1 TKTTWENGA
10 TKSELSL
17 SPATTYAPGTLY
29 KNTVTDEDG
38 NPTVEFKNGRGQTL
52 LVRKVNSTENAD
64 TYYVYNEYD
73 QLAFVIPPKAV
84 NKGTGESLLNDLCY
98 QYRYDSRNRLAE
110 KKLPGKG
117 WEYMV
122 YDKADRLILTQD
134 AVMAPKGKWLLTKY
148 DIFGRVIYTGIIN
161 STAKRSVLQDLIKDL
176 IITEPRS
183 AQGFTRNGMT
193 IYYVNNY
200 FMVDTET
207 ILSVNYY
214 DTYPSYNF
222 NPPFPSTIQGEA
234 TLTETISSE
243 GRSTKGLPVM
253 SLVKNIE
260 NDGWTKNYTYYDT
273 KGRSIGTHSINHL
286 GGYTKT
292 ESKLDFAGVAQTV
305 ITKHKRLETDS
316 ERVITEN
323 FEYDHQNRLLVHKHQ
338 VDSNPVEILTQNKY
352 NELSQLESKKVG
364 GISVGSSLQQVD
376 YKYNIRGWMTKIND
390 PVNLNGK
397 LFGYEIKYTNP
408 VNPLYA
414 TARYNG
420 NIAEVDWNISN
431 DNVLRRYTYDYYMN
445 NKLKF
450 GHYSEPWATVPQ
462 NSFYS
467 EYIIYD
473 LNGNI
478 TQLYRDAKN
487 SSTGLAM
494 QIDNLEYTYLGNRL
508 QTVTDSTQNDAGY
521 EGGGNIIDYDLNGNM
536 INMKDKGINSIAYNY
551 LNLPDALSVIDKDP
565 FITLPG
571 VADINYLYRADGT
584 KLRKNYY
591 RQGRKGVAST
601 YYIMD
606 YLDGFQYRYFE
617 GGSCITCRTES
628 AFEEQA
634 YRKAPA
640 IFPDIDLTPKWV
652 LDFVPTSEGFY
663 SFTENRYI
671 YQYKDH
677 LGNIRVSFAKDSTG
691 VLEITDTNN
700 YYPFGLNHVGGDKG
714 LLGGY
719 LNYKYNGKE
728 LQETGMYDYGARF
741 YMPDLGRWGVVDPLA
756 EKMTRH
762 SPYNYAF
769 NNPLRFID
777 PDGRAPLTDYFGLSG
792 NYLGTDGVNNGKV
805 RVALNS
811 TEESRITSSIK
822 DGKVT
827 LNSNAYS
834 DGLIDLP
841 SDNLIS
847 SMDVAYSNMEASG
860 MNEQAIAVGDKNGLE
875 GLATVA
881 STSKGSVKTGLAENE
896 LTGKGYGI
904 THNIHTHGAVLKFDT
919 SGNAIVGGF
928 NPSGA
933 DKSGGLFTQPNAVL
947 GYDVATNTSKI
958 TSAEVT
964 SAQSTIGNFVPL
976 NPANYNKIITYYNN
990 SGSVH
995 SMNYGTFKN
1004 NVEIIKVGAAMI
1016 NLSRPRPQ

>member
-1 TKTTWENGA
+1 VAQNV
-10 TKSELSL
+10 
-17 SPATTYAPGTLY
+17 
-29 KNTVTDEDG
+29 VTRH
-38 NPTVEFKNGRGQTL
+38 K
-52 LVRKVNSTENAD
+52 
-64 TYYVYNEYD
+64 
-73 QLAFVIPPKAV
+73 
-84 NKGTGESLLNDLCY
+84 
-98 QYRYDSRNRLAE
+98 RLA
-110 KKLPGKG
+110 
-117 WEYMV
+117 
-122 YDKADRLILTQD
+122 T
-134 AVMAPKGKWLLTKY
+134 
-148 DIFGRVIYTGIIN
+148 
-161 STAKRSVLQDLIKDL
+161 
-176 IITEPRS
+176 
-183 AQGFTRNGMT
+183 
-193 IYYVNNY
+193 
-200 FMVDTET
+200 DTET
-207 ILSVNYY
+207 
-214 DTYPSYNF
+214 
-222 NPPFPSTIQGEA
+222 
-234 TLTETISSE
+234 
-243 GRSTKGLPVM
+243 
-253 SLVKNIE
+253 
-260 NDGWTKNYTYYDT
+260 
-273 KGRSIGTHSINHL
+273 
-286 GGYTKT
+286 
-292 ESKLDFAGVAQTV
+292 
-305 ITKHKRLETDS
+305 
-316 ERVITEN
+316 VITEN

-338 VDSNPVEILTQNKY
+338 VNSNPVEILTQNTY

-364 GISVGSSLQQVD
+364 GVSVGTSLQQID

-390 PVNLNGK
+390 PANLNGK

-420 NIAEVDWNISN
+420 NIAEIDWNTSN
-431 DNVLRRYTYDYYMN
+431 NNVLKRYTYDYYAD

-450 GHYSEPWATVPQ
+450 GHYSEPWATAPQ

-478 TQLYRDAKN
+478 TQLYRNTKN
-487 SSTGLAM
+487 STTGVAM
-494 QIDNLEYTYLGNRL
+494 QIDDLTYIYSGNRL
-508 QTVTDSTQNDAGY
+508 LNVKDNAQNNLGY
-521 EGGGNIIDYDLNGNM
+521 VGGGNTISYDDNGNM
-536 INMKDKGINSIAYNY
+536 TSHPDKKISSIKYNY
-551 LNLPDALSVIDKDP
+551 LNLPQQVTQDSKA
-565 FITLPG
+565 
-571 VADINYLYRADGT
+571 INYVYRADGT
-584 KLRKNYY
+584 KVKKSGTAGL
-591 RQGRKGVAST
+591 AT
-601 YYIMD
+601 D
-606 YLDGFQYRYFE
+606 YLDGFQY
-617 GGSCITCRTES
+617 TES
-628 AFEEQA
+628 NL
-634 YRKAPA
+634 K
-640 IFPDIDLTPKWV
+640 
-652 LDFVPTSEGFY
+652 FVPTSEGYFN
-663 SFTENRYI
+663 FENNKYI
-671 YQYKDH
+671 YNYADH
-677 LGNIRVSFAKDSTG
+677 LGNVRLSYFKNGTG
-691 VLEITDTNN
+691 IEVLEENN
-700 YYPFGLNHVGGDKG
+700 YYPFGLKHEGYNI
-714 LLGGY
+714 LGGNPSY
-719 LNYKYNGKE
+719 NYKYNGKE
-728 LQETGMYDYGARF
+728 LQETGMYDYGARM

-769 NNPLRFID
+769 NNPIRFID

-847 SMDVAYSNMEASG
+847 SMDAAYSNMEASG
-860 MNEQAIAVGDKNGLE
+860 MNEQAIAVGGKNGLE

-896 LTGKGYGI
+896 LTGKGYDI

-933 DKSGGLFTQPNAVL
+933 DKSGALFTQPNAVL

-1004 NVEIIKVGAAMI
+1004 NVEVIKVGAAMI